1 MKPSKTQIALPALA
15 VAAIVVGAAAVLSRP
30 SSESRPAPVYEQPGA
45 ARPTPAA
52 KPAARAADGPA
63 EATQATRG
71 AGLRTVNC
79 GAATK
84 EGDYTSAAL
93 AGDEASGSMHVGET
107 PGALR
112 PHDCTIYFGK
122 PFAKA
127 PTCDVRTPAKTR
139 LLNDATA
146 DHVTIHDVI
155 QGADFTYTCAPSS

>member
-1 MKPSKTQIALPALA
+1 MTRNKTQIAIPALA

-30 SSESRPAPVYEQPGA
+30 SSDSRPAPVYEQPSA
-45 ARPTPAA
+45 ARPAPAVV
-52 KPAARAADGPA
+52 PP
-63 EATQATRG
+63 TQATHSG
-71 AGLRTVNC
+71 GLRTVNC

-84 EGDYTSAAL
+84 EGGYTSAAL
-93 AGDEASGSMHVGET
+93 AGDETSGSMHVGET

-127 PTCDVRTPAKTR
+127 VACDVRTPARTQLKST
-139 LLNDATA
+139 AAA

-155 QGADFTYTCAPSS
+155 QGADFTYTCTAL

>member
-1 MKPSKTQIALPALA
+1 MKPSKTQIAIPALA
-15 VAAIVVGAAAVLSRP
+15 IMAIVVSAAAVLSRP
-30 SSESRPAPVYEQPGA
+30 RSESRPAPVYEQPSA

-52 KPAARAADGPA
+52 ARPA

-71 AGLRTVNC
+71 GLRTVNC

-84 EGDYTSAAL
+84 EGGYTSAAL

-155 QGADFTYTCAPSS
+155 QGADFTYTCQ